1 MKAFLTIVLKEIRLF
16 LRSTGLVA
24 AVLFFFLVDVYI
36 VGNDIEIE
44 PKNVKIGYVD
54 YSDSPLANRIL
65 SKLHEPEFK
74 PPIMFKSQKELTRA
88 IYEKKIVAGIIFEAD
103 FERRYTRGL
112 NTKIDLLLDST
123 AATQSLLTLNYLQ
136 KIILSLSE
144 RTPPVKLKIH
154 KLFNQNADT
163 KKFMPL
169 AELLSILTLFGVILS
184 ASVFV
189 KEKEQGTW
197 DIMLL
202 TPVDS
207 KVIIFAKTSS
217 QVIILFLLT
226 MISTGIDLFG
236 IFDLPLNGSFLAYMG
251 LTILFLYSI
260 AGIGLFVAA
269 VSNTIMEV
277 AQWSVFLMMPI
288 IFLSGAWTPIYS
300 MNEYLQYLSYL
311 SPLRY
316 YIEGVESVLF
326 RGTAT
331 ADLWLYFAGMGAI
344 GAILFGIGYKKIG
357 RLF

>member
-1 MKAFLTIVLKEIRLF
+1 MRAFWTILYKELLLF
-16 LRSTGLVA
+16 MRSTGLIV

-44 PKNVKIGYVD
+44 PKNVSVGYVD
-54 YSDSPLANRIL
+54 YSSGIL
-65 SKLHEPEFK
+65 SQKILSYLHPPEFK
-74 PPIMFKSQKELTRA
+74 KPISFPSQEALSKA
-88 IYEKKIVAGIIFEAD
+88 IFDKKIVVGLIFDPDFQKRYDAGG
-103 FERRYTRGL
+103 TTQL
-112 NTKIDLLLDST
+112 NILLDST

-136 KIILSLSE
+136 NIVLEFSSPKFPIE
-144 RTPPVKLKIH
+144 LKIH

-169 AELLSILTLFGVILS
+169 AELLSIMTLFGVILS

-207 KVIIFAKTSS
+207 RIIIFAKTTS
-217 QVIILFLLT
+217 QVLVLFFLT
-226 MISTGIDLFG
+226 MLSTGIDLFG
-236 IFDLPLNGSFLAYMG
+236 IFDLPLNGSFIAYALMT
-251 LTILFLYSI
+251 LVFLYSI

-300 MNEYLQYLSYL
+300 MNIYLQYLSYI

-326 RGTAT
+326 RGTPIEE
-331 ADLWLYFAGMGAI
+331 LWLYFVGMALI
-344 GAILFGIGYKKIG
+344 GAALFMIGYKKLG
-357 RLF
+357 KLF